1 METARVSP
9 YPLGGGEGAKGIM
22 TEAMTERARTGSEA
36 IPGDAHGHRG
46 LTSGAAVIQSYL
58 QTLPTSP
65 GVYRMLN
72 QRGDALYVGKA
83 HQLRKRVATYASPAK
98 LPIRLQRMVAETR
111 SMEFVTTH
119 TEVEALLL
127 ESNLIKKLR
136 PRYNVL
142 LRDDK
147 TFPHILITGDHDFA
161 QLVKHRGAQKR
172 KGRYFGPFAS
182 AGAVNRTIAA
192 LQRAFLLRNCSDS
205 IFRSRTRPCLQFHIK
220 RCSAPCVG
228 RIGQEDYAALVDE
241 AHEFLAGQSGKVQAR
256 LAKRMESASEA
267 LEFEVAARIRDRIRA
282 LTQVQ
287 AHQDINLS
295 GLEDADVIALHQD
308 GGQSC
313 VQVFFFRGGRN
324 YGNRAYFP
332 SHDRD
337 LAPEEVL
344 SAFVGQFYDNKPP
357 PRFVLLSHDLPERD
371 LLVEALTTRAERKV
385 RLLTPKRGAKRKPVE
400 HALANAREA
409 LGRRM
414 AESATHRRALEALAQ
429 RLDLDAAPSR
439 IEVYDN
445 SHIQGTNAIGAMI
458 VSGPDGLMK
467 NAYRKFNIKAVGGE
481 EEPEAGDD
489 YAMMREV
496 LTRRFTRA
504 LKEDPDRAEGSW
516 PDLVIVDGGRGQLGV
531 AEEVFAELGVDDVEL
546 LGVAKGP
553 DRNAGRER
561 FYRPGGVGFTLP
573 PRDPLLYFIQR
584 LRDEAHRFA
593 ITTHRAKRSKDI
605 AASPLDEIE
614 GVGAKRKKA
623 LLLHFGSARNVARA
637 GLADLEA
644 VEGISKAVAEK
655 IYGHFHIDQ

>member
-1 METARVSP
+1 MKKRVR
-9 YPLGGGEGAKGIM
+9 
-22 TEAMTERARTGSEA
+22 TEHEA
-36 IPGDAHGHRG
+36 IPESSEGHGG
-46 LTSGAAVIQSYL
+46 LVSGADVIQSYL
-58 QTLPTSP
+58 QTLPSVP

-83 HQLRKRVATYASPAK
+83 HQLRKRVAAYTSPTK
-98 LPIRLQRMVAETR
+98 LPIRLQRMVAETC

-147 TFPHILITGDHDFA
+147 TFPHILITDDHDFA
-161 QLVKHRGAQKR
+161 QLMKHRGPRKR
-172 KGRYFGPFAS
+172 DGRYFGPFAS

-192 LQRAFLLRNCSDS
+192 LQRVFLLRNCSNN
-205 IFRSRTRPCLQFHIK
+205 IFRARTRPCLQFHIK

-228 RIGQEDYAALVDE
+228 RISQEDYAALVSE
-241 AHEFLAGQSGKVQAR
+241 AHEFLTGHSGKVQAR
-256 LAKRMESASEA
+256 LAQRMEKASET
-267 LEFEVAARIRDRIRA
+267 LEFEVAGRIRDRIRA

-295 GLEDADVIALHQD
+295 GLEDADVIALHQE

-332 SHDRD
+332 THDRNI
-337 LAPEEVL
+337 LPEAVL

-357 PRFVLLSHDLPERD
+357 PRIVYVSHILGEDVLIAQALS
-371 LLVEALTTRAERKV
+371 TRAKCRV
-385 RLLTPKRGAKRKPVE
+385 QLLMPRRGNKRKLVE

-414 AESATHRRALEALAQ
+414 AESTTHHRALEALAN
-429 RLDLDAAPSR
+429 RLDLDTTLAR

-445 SHIQGTNAIGAMI
+445 SHIQGSNAIGAMI

-467 NAYRKFNIKAVGGE
+467 NAYRKFNIRTVGGDGTAK
-481 EEPEAGDD
+481 AGDD

-496 LTRRFTRA
+496 LTRRFKRA
-504 LKEDPDRAEGSW
+504 LKDDPDRSQGNW
-516 PDLVIVDGGRGQLGV
+516 PDLVIVDGGRGQLGI
-531 AEEVFAELGVDDVEL
+531 AEEVFAQLGINDVNL

-553 DRNAGRER
+553 DRNAGQER
-561 FYRPGGVGFTLP
+561 FYVPGGGGFTLP
-573 PRDPLLYFIQR
+573 SRDPLLYFLQR

-593 ITTHRAKRSKDI
+593 IITHRAKRGREMAS
-605 AASPLDEIE
+605 SPLDQIE

-644 VEGISKAVAEK
+644 ASGISKAIAEK

>member
-1 METARVSP
+1 MS
-9 YPLGGGEGAKGIM
+9 
-22 TEAMTERARTGSEA
+22 ERARTGHEAVPGNSE
-36 IPGDAHGHRG
+36 GHRG

-58 QTLPTSP
+58 QTLPTTP

-83 HQLRKRVATYASPAK
+83 HQLRKRVATYASPSK
-98 LPIRLQRMVAETR
+98 LPIRLQRMIAETR

-161 QLVKHRGAQKR
+161 QLMKHRGARKR
-172 KGRYFGPFAS
+172 EGRYFGPFAS

-228 RIGQEDYAALVDE
+228 RISQEDYAALVGE
-241 AHEFLAGQSGKVQAR
+241 AHEFLTGHSGKVQAR
-256 LAKRMESASEA
+256 LAQRMEEASDA
-267 LEFEVAARIRDRIRA
+267 LEFEVAGRIRDRIRA

-295 GLEDADVIALHQD
+295 GLDDADVIALHQE

-332 SHDRD
+332 SHDRH
-337 LAPEEVL
+337 LEPEAVL

-357 PRFVLLSHDLPERD
+357 PRIVLLSHALAEYE
-371 LLVEALTTRAERKV
+371 LIAEALSTRAERKV
-385 RLLTPKRGAKRKPVE
+385 QLLTPRRGDKRKPVE
-400 HALANAREA
+400 HATANAREA
-409 LGRRM
+409 LGRRL
-414 AESATHRRALEALAQ
+414 AESTTHRRALDALAK
-429 RLDLDAAPSR
+429 RLDLDNAPAR

-445 SHIQGTNAIGAMI
+445 SHIQGSNAIGAMI
-458 VSGPDGLMK
+458 VSGPDGLIK
-467 NAYRKFNIKAVGGE
+467 NAYRKFNIKTVGAGGDA
-481 EEPEAGDD
+481 EAGDD

-504 LKEDPDRAEGSW
+504 LKEDPDRSEGNW
-516 PDLVIVDGGRGQLGV
+516 PDLVVVDGGRGQLGI
-531 AEEVFAELGVDDVEL
+531 AEEVFAELGIDDVYL

-561 FYRPGGVGFTLP
+561 FYVPNGGGFTLP

-593 ITTHRAKRSKDI
+593 ITTHRAKRAREI
-605 AASPLDEIE
+605 TASPLDQIE

-644 VEGISKAVAEK
+644 VGGISKAVAEK